1 MDARDDG
8 TDVGET
14 KALSKIM
21 ETTRNQREKEANL
34 SSQVTEPTSE
44 LEASPRQIANDEHL
58 SSDQRRMKRLLSKAL
73 QKANHAVA
81 SDTALLI
88 DEAVQYYKAAI
99 STLYQVVGQTSK
111 AEDQE
116 QLQSII
122 SVYENRVE
130 ELRPLQAVENSN
142 IVDEKHQTPPELP
155 AEPMNDNKVSSILFT
170 PAEETQTLPRW
181 HNHRPR
187 QAHFLDRFRIRLF
200 IVIIGLVLLAALDK
214 LEKMAFRYYHT
225 DPSKASHGRLNPYCK
240 PDLPLKAIPARL
252 ESFQDCSISTLI
264 EDTNLEFLR
273 TARPLKVSEYTSRRN
288 RLAQALVSDGIDAF
302 MVEPGYT
309 LQYYADVNQ
318 PDWEVWEPE
327 ERPFV
332 MVARPYKMDEGDIV
346 ANTSF
351 LVPSFEAERARL
363 LDMPFEEEPDMVTY
377 EEHWNP
383 YATLMDS
390 ETFVSFT
397 KRRPKIMVD
406 EEMRDFVSRG
416 LASNGFGV
424 VGLGGEIER
433 VRQIK
438 SDAEIG
444 ILQAVNTG
452 TVEAVRAM
460 RKCME
465 MNLTENDVMQVLD
478 NTIRAAGLD
487 PFFDIVLFDEDA
499 SNPHG
504 GTNGEKQLENETMVL
519 IDVGA
524 HLYGYSSDIC
534 RSFFGPWLSKPKNDG
549 EFETLSEDMKEK
561 LKVWDIVFDAQTAS
575 LYALHENSTA
585 AAVDVAAR
593 NVITDASYGEA
604 FTHRVGHGIG
614 IKAHE
619 SPYLHKGNVN
629 TTLKAGMTFTSE
641 PGVYLADKFGVRHED
656 VLLVQASG
664 LPELLTG
671 RRALSP
677 WEP

>member
-1 MDARDDG
+1 
-8 TDVGET
+8 
-14 KALSKIM
+14 
-21 ETTRNQREKEANL
+21 
-34 SSQVTEPTSE
+34 
-44 LEASPRQIANDEHL
+44 
-58 SSDQRRMKRLLSKAL
+58 
-73 QKANHAVA
+73 
-81 SDTALLI
+81 
-88 DEAVQYYKAAI
+88 
-99 STLYQVVGQTSK
+99 
-111 AEDQE
+111 
-116 QLQSII
+116 
-122 SVYENRVE
+122 
-130 ELRPLQAVENSN
+130 
-142 IVDEKHQTPPELP
+142 
-155 AEPMNDNKVSSILFT
+155 
-170 PAEETQTLPRW
+170 
-181 HNHRPR
+181 
-187 QAHFLDRFRIRLF
+187 
-200 IVIIGLVLLAALDK
+200 
-214 LEKMAFRYYHT
+214 
-225 DPSKASHGRLNPYCK
+225 
-240 PDLPLKAIPARL
+240 
-252 ESFQDCSISTLI
+252 
-264 EDTNLEFLR
+264 
-273 TARPLKVSEYTSRRN
+273 
-288 RLAQALVSDGIDAF
+288 
-302 MVEPGYT
+302 
-309 LQYYADVNQ
+309 
-318 PDWEVWEPE
+318 
-327 ERPFV
+327 
-332 MVARPYKMDEGDIV
+332 
-346 ANTSF
+346 
-351 LVPSFEAERARL
+351 
-363 LDMPFEEEPDMVTY
+363 
-377 EEHWNP
+377 
-383 YATLMDS
+383 
-390 ETFVSFT
+390 
-397 KRRPKIMVD
+397 
-406 EEMRDFVSRG
+406 
-416 LASNGFGV
+416 
-424 VGLGGEIER
+424 
-433 VRQIK
+433 
-438 SDAEIG
+438 
-444 ILQAVNTG
+444 
-452 TVEAVRAM
+452 
-460 RKCME
+460 
-465 MNLTENDVMQVLD
+465 MQVLD